1 MVEEGLFKKRI
12 RENIDVSKPLCFAME
27 DWVDEAKKDWDNI
40 ERHLHRR
47 SVHKYGYNLT
57 SEWWTKLAEE
67 REKLRQEWFVKWF
80 GEK

>member
-27 DWVDEAKKDWDNI
+27 DWVDEAKKEFPFASYGDNLLNL
-40 ERHLHRR
+40 EDCRR
-47 SVHKYGYNLT
+47 LLGDRL
-57 SEWWTKLAEE
+57 
-67 REKLRQEWFVKWF
+67 QWFVKWF